1 MTRAHITLVFVLA
14 IAQACGVSPLLLSE
28 TSGHGAAWAD
38 DDDDDDDDGG
48 SDDDDNDDDDGG
60 SGGGDDDDDGGSG
73 GGDDDDDDDGGGA
86 GGGTRGDDDDDGAR
100 PQRRGGGEDLLRQ
113 LFGQPQ
119 RQAPPPVRA
128 PAPPPPP
135 ASAPNE
141 IVALALTEAD
151 VSTLTAQGFEV
162 IEEIAVPGL
171 AVTSRRLRTP
181 SGVSL
186 PAARDAVRAL
196 PSGQDADFNH
206 YYRSEQGFPEDC
218 EGGDCPARLMIDW
231 PLFESRD
238 EACGQGVPIG
248 MIDTGINADH
258 ATFSGAALEVRQLA
272 PGELDPSRAIHGTA
286 VAALLVGDPGTR
298 SPGLVPASRLVALDA
313 FHRVGGDERA
323 DVFTLIEALGELA
336 AEGVGVINLSLAGPE
351 NAVLAEVVER
361 LVIEEDIV
369 VVAAVGNDGPAAD
382 PAYPAA
388 YEPVL
393 AVTAVDRSGAVYRR
407 AVRGPH
413 VDLAAP
419 GVNVWTAASV
429 SGARWKT
436 GTSFA
441 TPFVSAAAAILREA
455 RPELTALEVGEELR
469 RLATDLGD
477 PGPDPVY
484 GAGLLNIGSLC
495 SDAS

>member
-1 MTRAHITLVFVLA
+1 MTRAHISFVLVLA
-14 IAQACGVSPLLLSE
+14 LAQACGVAPLLLSE

-38 DDDDDDDDGG
+38 DDDDDDG
-48 SDDDDNDDDDGG
+48 
-60 SGGGDDDDDGGSG
+60 GGSG
-73 GGDDDDDDDGGGA
+73 GGDDDDDDDGGGP
-86 GGGTRGDDDDDGAR
+86 GGGARDDDDDDGAR
-100 PQRRGGGEDLLRQ
+100 PQREGGGGDLLRQ

-128 PAPPPPP
+128 PAPPPP
-135 ASAPNE
+135 ASAPDE

-151 VSTLTAQGFEV
+151 LSTLTAQGFEV
-162 IEEIAVPGL
+162 IEEVAVPGFD
-171 AVTSRRLRTP
+171 VTSRRLRTP
-181 SGVSL
+181 PGVSL

-218 EGGDCPARLMIDW
+218 EGGDCPARLMIGW
-231 PLFESRD
+231 PVWETRD
-238 EACGQGVPIG
+238 EACGRGVRIG
-248 MIDTGINADH
+248 MIDTGINAGH
-258 ATFSGAALEVRQLA
+258 ATFAGAELEVRQLA

-351 NAVLAEVVER
+351 NAVLAEVVGR
-361 LVIEEDIV
+361 LVNEEDIV

-388 YEPVL
+388 YDPVL

-455 RPELTALEVGEELR
+455 RPELTAVEVGEELR

-477 PGPDPVY
+477 PGPDSVY

-495 SDAS
+495 TDAT

>member
-1 MTRAHITLVFVLA
+1 MTRAHISLVFVLA
-14 IAQACGVSPLLLSE
+14 LAQACGVAPLLLSE

-38 DDDDDDDDGG
+38 DDDDDDDGGG
-48 SDDDDNDDDDGG
+48 SGGGGDDDDDDGG
-60 SGGGDDDDDGGSG
+60 SGGDDDDDDGGSG
-73 GGDDDDDDDGGGA
+73 GGA
-86 GGGTRGDDDDDGAR
+86 RDDDDDGAR
-100 PQRRGGGEDLLRQ
+100 PQRQGGGGDLLRQ

-128 PAPPPPP
+128 AAPPPP
-135 ASAPNE
+135 ASAPDE

-151 VSTLTAQGFEV
+151 LSTLTAQGFEV
-162 IEEIAVPGL
+162 IEEVAVPGF

-181 SGVSL
+181 PGVSL
-186 PAARDAVRAL
+186 SAARDAVRAL

-206 YYRSEQGFPEDC
+206 YYRSEQAFPEDC

-231 PLFESRD
+231 PLF
-238 EACGQGVPIG
+238 A
-248 MIDTGINADH
+248 
-258 ATFSGAALEVRQLA
+258 GAELEVRPLA

-286 VAALLVGDPGTR
+286 VAALLVGDPTTR

-336 AEGVGVINLSLAGPE
+336 AEGVSVINLSLAGPE

-361 LVIEEDIV
+361 LVTEEDIV

-419 GVNVWTAASV
+419 GVNVWTAASI

-484 GAGLLNIGSLC
+484 GAGLLNIGALC
-495 SDAS
+495 TDAT